1 MDNPRKQGHQNSKPL
16 IMKSDNIKIGNW
28 VKQKLLSPLV
38 KCVRAIHQSPKMF
51 DKWLTAKIAKLPEKK
66 VRRLLVLT
74 VSILVPSMMFA
85 FYTAIMDIRNEPF
98 IKMQFITAPTVPR
111 KKTPSSIQLSNQEI
125 EKFRACR
132 NYLDSLRNSPDG
144 IDTYNEIARQRPHL
158 LDSLAYIELVYGLN
172 KIK

>member
-1 MDNPRKQGHQNSKPL
+1 
-16 IMKSDNIKIGNW
+16 MKSDNIKSGNW
-28 VKQKLLSPLV
+28 GKQRLLSPLI
-38 KCVRAIHQSPKMF
+38 KCVRAIHQSPKRF
-51 DKWLTAKIAKLPEKK
+51 DQWLTAEIAKLPEKK

-85 FYTAIMDIRNEPF
+85 FYTTITDLTNELPL
-98 IKMQFITAPTVPR
+98 KMQFITAPTIPQKRVPAGLL
-111 KKTPSSIQLSNQEI
+111 LSNQEI